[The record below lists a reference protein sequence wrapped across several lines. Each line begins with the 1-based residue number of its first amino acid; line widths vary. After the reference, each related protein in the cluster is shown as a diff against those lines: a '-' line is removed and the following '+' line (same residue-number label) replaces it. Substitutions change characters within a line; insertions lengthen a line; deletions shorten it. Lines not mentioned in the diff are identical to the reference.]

1 MFYTPLHQQI
11 TDVEQRLQKKIEDSP
26 PLPDPESAS
35 KARDAAYA
43 VLLVITPVLIV
54 SWVPALPE
62 STNLSLQLLWVTAP
76 LLLTGLWAGAAWRG
90 EYIVRYIALGAVSG
104 VLVAIGIL
112 TVDYLTEARN
122 ALVFADLRFAVTLLP
137 VGAVISA
144 FLYFAGGLTADLL
157 EGQSKPGVYPI
168 AKRHRELG
176 NHFLDPQSWLALEK
190 LIVAITGV
198 VVAALAA
205 YNRLR
210 VGEQD
215 TSQMP
220 DIDLEST
227 MYLAIWVIHSVV
239 NAA

>member
-1 MFYTPLHQQI
+1 MFFTPLLQRI
-11 TDVEQRLQKKIEDSP
+11 SDVEQQIQKIEDSSRASTSP
-26 PLPDPESAS
+26 SVAYSA
-35 KARDAAYA
+35 
-43 VLLVITPVLIV
+43 LLVITPALIV

-62 STNLSLQLLWVTAP
+62 PTNLSLQLLWVTAP
-76 LLLTGLWAGAAWRG
+76 LLLAGLWAGVAWRG
-90 EYIVRYIALGAVSG
+90 EYIARYIALGAVAG
-104 VLVAIGIL
+104 VLAAIGTL

-122 ALVFADLRFAVTLLP
+122 ALVFADLRFSVTLLP
-137 VGAVISA
+137 VSAVISA
-144 FLYFAGGLTADLL
+144 FLYFAGGLLADLL
-157 EGQSKPGVYPI
+157 EGPSSPGVYSL

-176 NHFLDPQSWLALEK
+176 KHFLNPQWWLTLEK

-198 VVAALAA
+198 VVAALAV

-215 TSQMP
+215 TSQIP

-227 MYLAIWVIHSVV
+227 MYLAIWVIKSVV